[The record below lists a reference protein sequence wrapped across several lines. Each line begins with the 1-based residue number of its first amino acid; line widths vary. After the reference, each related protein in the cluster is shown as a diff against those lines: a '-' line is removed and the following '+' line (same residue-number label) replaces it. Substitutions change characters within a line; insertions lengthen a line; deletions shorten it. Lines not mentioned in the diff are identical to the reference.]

1 MSVEVTRLQTKA
13 EADLSGFVSVGK
25 KYLTKRTSQVREEI
39 EKQTQSSLTLFE
51 EFFGALK
58 KWKGLEPKLF
68 RAIEE
73 YERLASSDSNA
84 AKDILVS
91 TFLVRDSYNKAVYQ
105 LDKAKGQVSHQ
116 EVSVLASYFLIV
128 HTYLVKLLNDGDKFY
143 KTRGSQ
149 EEYID
154 IDKAGSLNTTVRKTK
169 EQFRLLIK
177 EWNMLLVAAVALAE
191 SPDITGSGTPLDQLD
206 KALDNFFKD
215 LTQEKWLV
223 KKEKLIDVTSGKA
236 EQVLEFESQGTK
248 SAAEYGLGFIAEDL
262 RNFTQQAESEATQ
275 EILNKYKDKFGAIEG
290 SKNLEG
296 QIVKQL
302 TDVATG
308 KKPKKYASKTKL
320 SGTTGKTFKNPIKKP
335 VQKILVGATTTR
347 LASFPP
353 SKAKQVE
360 SGDRTTQSELNKL
373 KRKINQRL
381 SAEVRRNMGR
391 PALINRT
398 GRFSNSVELTSLQ
411 EGSKT
416 LVGTYTY
423 LLSPYET
430 FENTGEKQ
438 WPAGYNPKLLIAKSI
453 RNLAEQYTDEKFTLR
468 RQ

>member
-1 MSVEVTRLQTKA
+1 MSVEVTRLQIKA
-13 EADLSGFVSVGK
+13 ETDLSGFVSIGK

-39 EKQTQSSLTLFE
+39 EKQTQSSLALFE
-51 EFFGALK
+51 DFFGALK
-58 KWKGLEPKLF
+58 KWKGLERKLF
-68 RAIEE
+68 KAIQE
-73 YERLASSDSNA
+73 YERLASTDSDA
-84 AKDILVS
+84 AKDLLVS
-91 TFLVRDSYNKAVYQ
+91 TFLIRDSYNKAVYQ
-105 LDKAKGQVSHQ
+105 LDKDKGQVSHQ
-116 EVSVLASYFLIV
+116 EVSVLASHFLIV

-143 KTRGSQ
+143 KTRASQ

-154 IDKAGSLNTTVRKTK
+154 IDKAGSLNTTVKKTK
-169 EQFRLLIK
+169 EDFRLLIK
-177 EWNMLLVAAVALAE
+177 EWNMLLVAAVAVAE
-191 SPDITGSGTPLDQLD
+191 SPNIIGTPVNQLD

-215 LTQEKWLV
+215 LTQEKWLI

-236 EQVLEFESQGTK
+236 EQVLSFESQGTK
-248 SAAEYGLGFIAEDL
+248 SAAEYGLGFVAEDL
-262 RNFTQQAESEATQ
+262 RTFTKQAESEATQ

-308 KKPKKYASKTKL
+308 KKPKRYASKTKL

-335 VQKILVGATTTR
+335 VQKILVGATSTR
-347 LASFPP
+347 LAKFPP
-353 SKAKQVE
+353 SVVKKVE
-360 SGDRTTQSELNKL
+360 SGDRTTQSELNKI

-411 EGSKT
+411 EGNKT

>member
-1 MSVEVTRLQTKA
+1 MSVEVKRLQTKA
-13 EADLSGFVSVGK
+13 EADLSGFVSIGK
-25 KYLTKRTSQVREEI
+25 KYLTKRSNQVRKEI
-39 EKQTQSSLTLFE
+39 EEKTQSSLALFE
-51 EFFGALK
+51 NFFGALK

-68 RAIEE
+68 KAIQE
-73 YERLASSDSNA
+73 YERLASTDSDA
-84 AKDILVS
+84 AKDLLVS
-91 TFLVRDSYNKAVYQ
+91 TRLIRDSYNKAVYQ
-105 LDKAKGQVSHQ
+105 LDKNKGQVSHQ

-177 EWNMLLVAAVALAE
+177 EWNMLLVAAVAVAE
-191 SPDITGSGTPLDQLD
+191 SPNMLKEEPLDQLD

-215 LTQEKWLV
+215 LTQEKWLI

-236 EQVLEFESQGTK
+236 EQVLAFESQGVK
-248 SAAEYGLGFIAEDL
+248 SASEYGLGFVAENL
-262 RNFTQQAESEATQ
+262 RTFTKQAESEAIQ

-308 KKPKKYASKTKL
+308 KKPKRYASKTKL

-335 VQKILVGATTTR
+335 VQKILVGATSTR
-347 LASFPP
+347 LTSFPP
-353 SKAKQVE
+353 SVVKKVE
-360 SGDRTTQSELNKL
+360 SGDRTTQSELNKI

-411 EGSKT
+411 GGNKT